1 MIGISSKSSG
11 GFDEFRPRTTPTMRQ
26 KTPVRSNDWNLA
38 ARFALSKAS
47 PRSVDSM
54 VRSITTRA
62 RHAISDAAQRGA
74 QGVKSVAGDAFGA
87 AAKAAAEVVFEST
100 ANALGTGRTKIKQS
114 SPAMKRAIGKAAKQ
128 TISGPHRKKTVTKR
142 RKPASRKQKMRGG
155 RRAAAARQ
163 R

>member
-1 MIGISSKSSG
+1 
-11 GFDEFRPRTTPTMRQ
+11 
-26 KTPVRSNDWNLA
+26 
-38 ARFALSKAS
+38 
-47 PRSVDSM
+47 M

-74 QGVKSVAGDAFGA
+74 QGVKSVAGDALGA

-100 ANALGTGRTKIKQS
+100 ADALGAGRAKIKQS

-128 TISGPHRKKTVTKR
+128 TISGPRRKKAVAKR
-142 RKPASRKQKMRGG
+142 GKPASSKQKKRGG
-155 RRAAAARQ
+155 RRVHSAAR